1 MGEVMVIIVAWITGI
16 IDGKINLFLFFVH
29 IAQLHP
35 GIIWF
40 KLLLALL
47 IVVTDIYILLLFGK
61 ISIEEVSLV

>member
-16 IDGKINLFLFFVH
+16 IDGEINLFLFFVH

>member
-1 MGEVMVIIVAWITGI
+1 MVIIVAWITGI
-16 IDGKINLFLFFVH
+16 IDGEINLFLFFVH